1 MHTNQYEPA
10 ERPADRPIYPYFI
23 PSSPPVGV
31 AAPATPPKRR
41 PPFVLALVGVAVLS
55 AVVGSAST
63 LGMVAAFGV
72 GAPAAASATPVTVA
86 QQPPVDLATQSSA
99 TPQPPAGDLTDV
111 VARATD
117 SVVTVYSQGTS
128 RSRFSPFEV
137 PTSGVGSGVVVTS
150 SGLILTNNHVVEGA
164 DRLTVATS
172 DGREL
177 QAAVVSTDPSRDLA
191 VIRATGGELTPAPL
205 ADSDQIEVGQ
215 TALAIGSPLGE
226 FTETVTRGIVSALD
240 RSITVANE
248 RTGRG
253 ARLTGLIQTD
263 AAINPGNSG
272 GALINDSGE
281 VIGINTAVAGS
292 AQGIGFAIPI
302 NAARTMIDQAVDAIA

>member
-1 MHTNQYEPA
+1 M
-10 ERPADRPIYPYFI
+10 
-23 PSSPPVGV
+23 
-31 AAPATPPKRR
+31 
-41 PPFVLALVGVAVLS
+41 LS
-55 AVVGSAST
+55 ATVGSAST
-63 LGMVAAFGV
+63 LGMLAAFGI
-72 GAPAAASATPVTVA
+72 GAPAATPQTAPVA
-86 QQPPVDLATQSSA
+86 AAPQQPPVDLATQSSA
-99 TPQPPAGDLTDV
+99 TPAPEPAAVTDLTDV
-111 VARATD
+111 VASATE

-128 RSRFSPFEV
+128 RSRFSPYAV
-137 PTSGVGSGVVVTS
+137 PTSGVGSGVVVTAT
-150 SGLILTNNHVVEGA
+150 GLILTNNHVVEGA
-164 DRLTVATS
+164 DRLVVATS

-177 QAAVVSTDPSRDLA
+177 PATVVSTDPSRDMA

-205 ADSDQIEVGQ
+205 GDSDQIEVGE

-253 ARLTGLIQTD
+253 ERLTGLIQTD

-272 GALINDSGE
+272 GALINERGE

-302 NAARTMIDQAVDAIA
+302 NAAKAMIEQAVDSIA